1 VEAAW
6 YHAMPQTP
14 NKHNI
19 ANAKQ
24 PKNTMNK
31 VEKKLNFDAPHYTL
45 HGLHALCVIV
55 HLYPGL
61 R

>member
-1 VEAAW
+1 
-6 YHAMPQTP
+6 MPQTP